1 MDFLNK
7 AKQAAEKY
15 AGDSSSSNNKKND
28 LIFAKAKDAAEKYHA
43 KEKAVFAQKRVAKR
57 EGEKHQPGNVEK
69 KDKSTV
75 DKAVEAAEDFLA
87 KQGQP
92 KSHHPGDKKDN
103 QVEDILG
110 KAKEAVGKYAKK
122 H

>member
-1 MDFLNK
+1 MDFFNK
-7 AKQAAEKY
+7 AKQAVEYKKS
-15 AGDSSSSNNKKND
+15 DS
-28 LIFAKAKDAAEKYHA
+28 IFSKAKDAADKYHA
-43 KEKAVFAQKRVAKR
+43 KEKAVEFAQKRVAKR
-57 EGEKHQPGNVEK
+57 EGEKHQHGYVEK

-92 KSHHPGDKKDN
+92 KPHHSGDKKDN
-103 QVEDILG
+103 QMDAMFG
-110 KAKEAVGKYAKK
+110 KAKDALGKK